1 MLGRLLH
8 NRMYNYVQVFTRFA
22 RKVRYPQFILID
34 EGSQLVEGCESMR
47 LTMTDFRHKLHKDK
61 QWQPLTHVMSVDTI
75 TMAKPKE
82 EFDISGNH

>member
-1 MLGRLLH
+1 M
-8 NRMYNYVQVFTRFA
+8 
-22 RKVRYPQFILID
+22 
-34 EGSQLVEGCESMR
+34 EGCESMR